1 MREAKTLM
9 AALWPGT
16 LRPHCHPV
24 DACCMHYHLILRGV
38 YYLFWDAIA
47 TIASNL
53 WRFTIFKKRLK
64 LFDALSSV
72 YFPIWY
78 DMRMRTISVLS
89 FHLRCRQAVNPFH
102 WINLYN
108 LNQAT
113 FDSSILWQHYV
124 MVCLVPLS
132 EKYGAEQVIVN
143 WIWNRKMF
151 IVRQIIIFPWW
162 FKRWRKYLSQCPKN
176 KGYLLKTGISALRT
190 KIYSLLWFAS
200 QSTSCLS
207 SAHDHT
213 TPQLLQYS

>member
-1 MREAKTLM
+1 
-9 AALWPGT
+9 
-16 LRPHCHPV
+16 
-24 DACCMHYHLILRGV
+24 MH
-38 YYLFWDAIA
+38 FPQ
-47 TIASNL
+47 
-53 WRFTIFKKRLK
+53 FIFQY
-64 LFDALSSV
+64 V
-72 YFPIWY
+72 
-78 DMRMRTISVLS
+78 MRTISVLS

-113 FDSSILWQHYV
+113 FDSPFLWQHYV

-132 EKYGAEQVIVN
+132 EKYGTQQVIVN

-200 QSTSCLS
+200 QSTSWLS
-207 SAHDHT
+207 SAHDHTST